1 MARLRRS
8 LQRREAGLLILFES
22 HKVRFVMQ
30 PYRSVILL
38 SCWLVALATASAFA
52 FDLRRVTVGP
62 ATFQVEI
69 AQTLQ
74 ERERGLMYRREL
86 PRDQGMLF
94 VQSPGP
100 AVFWMKNTYIPLDL
114 LYFDINGWLS
124 QIEADVPPCATP
136 TCPLYPSDTR
146 EVRYILEI
154 NAGEAARRGIRVGD
168 RLRLE

>member
-1 MARLRRS
+1 M
-8 LQRREAGLLILFES
+8 
-22 HKVRFVMQ
+22 KPDRF
-30 PYRSVILL
+30 LL
-38 SCWLVALATASAFA
+38 SCWLAALAAAPAFA
-52 FDLRRVTVGP
+52 LDPRRVTVGS
-62 ATFQVEI
+62 AAFQVEI
-69 AQTLQ
+69 AQTPQ

-86 PRDQGMLF
+86 PRDRGMLF

-114 LYFDINGWLS
+114 LYFDVNGWLS

-136 TCPLYPSDTR
+136 TCPLYPSDTS

-168 RLRLE
+168 RLQLE

>member
-1 MARLRRS
+1 
-8 LQRREAGLLILFES
+8 
-22 HKVRFVMQ
+22 MQ
-30 PYRSVILL
+30 PYRSAILL
-38 SCWLVALATASAFA
+38 SCWLIALVATPTFA
-52 FDLRRVTVGP
+52 LDSQRVTVGP

-69 AQTLQ
+69 AQTPQ
-74 ERERGLMYRREL
+74 ARARGLMYRREL

-114 LYFDINGWLS
+114 LYFDVNGWLS

-136 TCPLYPSDTR
+136 NCPSYPSDTS

-168 RLRLE
+168 RLRVE

>member
-1 MARLRRS
+1 
-8 LQRREAGLLILFES
+8 
-22 HKVRFVMQ
+22 MQ

-38 SCWLVALATASAFA
+38 SCWLVALATAPAFA

-62 ATFQVEI
+62 TTFQVEI
-69 AQTLQ
+69 AQTPQ

-136 TCPLYPSDTR
+136 TCPLYPSDTS

>member
-1 MARLRRS
+1 MARSRRS

-22 HKVRFVMQ
+22 HKVRFAMQ

-154 NAGEAARRGIRVGD
+154 NASEAARRGIRVGD